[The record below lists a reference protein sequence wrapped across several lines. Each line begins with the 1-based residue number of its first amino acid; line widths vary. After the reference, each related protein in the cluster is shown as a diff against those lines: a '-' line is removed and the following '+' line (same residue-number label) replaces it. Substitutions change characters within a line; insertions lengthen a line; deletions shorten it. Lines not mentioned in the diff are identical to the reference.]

1 MAELKYTK
9 QELRAQQIRLAQ
21 LQRYLPTLQLRKAL
35 LQVEVLAARSIK
47 EGLDTEVHKEWQQLT
62 QCAPLLTQAPSV
74 NIASAAVVESLMKGT
89 ENIAGVELP
98 TVDTVLFQRF
108 DYDLYDT
115 PPWLDKLVEEL
126 RSYRSASIKSAVAD
140 ERITILSRE
149 LREVSIRVNLFEKV
163 LIPRCIRNIKSI
175 KIFLGDLQL
184 TAVAQAKIAKSK
196 ILARKELEVQ
206 V

>member
-35 LQVEVLAARSIK
+35 LQVEVLTARSIK
-47 EGLDTEVHKEWQQLT
+47 ERLDAEVHKEWQQLT
-62 QCAPLLTQAPSV
+62 QCAPLLTQAPTV
-74 NIASAAVVESLMKGT
+74 NIASAAVVESVTRGH

-98 TVDTVLFQRF
+98 TVDSVHFQPF

-115 PPWLDKLVEEL
+115 PPWLDRFVEEL
-126 RSYRSASIKSAVAD
+126 RTYRTAAVRSAVAD
-140 ERITILSRE
+140 ERITILARE

-163 LIPRCIRNIKSI
+163 LVPRCVRNIKSI

-184 TAVAQAKIAKSK
+184 TAVSQAKIAKSK
-196 ILARKELEVQ
+196 ILARKEVEV
-206 V
+206 

>member
-1 MAELKYTK
+1 M
-9 QELRAQQIRLAQ
+9 
-21 LQRYLPTLQLRKAL
+21 
-35 LQVEVLAARSIK
+35 VSI
-47 EGLDTEVHKEWQQLT
+47 
-62 QCAPLLTQAPSV
+62 AF
-74 NIASAAVVESLMKGT
+74 AAVVESIMKGS

-126 RSYRSASIKSAVAD
+126 RTYRHATIKSAVAD
-140 ERITILSRE
+140 ERIAILSRE

-196 ILARKELEVQ
+196 ILARKELEVE

>member
-9 QELRAQQIRLAQ
+9 QELRQQQLRFTQ

-35 LQVEVLAARSIK
+35 LQIEVLAARSIK
-47 EGLDTEVHKEWQQLT
+47 EALDTEVHKKWQKLT
-62 QCAPLLTQAPSV
+62 HCAPLLTQAPTV
-74 NIASAAVVESLMKGT
+74 DIAEAATVESVARGS

-98 TVDTVLFQRF
+98 TVDDVHFRPF

-115 PPWLDKLVEEL
+115 PPWLDVFVEEL
-126 RSYRSASIKSAVAD
+126 RTYRNAAIRSAVAD
-140 ERITILSRE
+140 ERIAILSLE

-163 LIPRCIRNIKSI
+163 LIPRCTKNIKAI

-184 TAVAQAKIAKSK
+184 TAVSQAKIAKSK
-196 ILARKELEVQ
+196 IQARKELEVG